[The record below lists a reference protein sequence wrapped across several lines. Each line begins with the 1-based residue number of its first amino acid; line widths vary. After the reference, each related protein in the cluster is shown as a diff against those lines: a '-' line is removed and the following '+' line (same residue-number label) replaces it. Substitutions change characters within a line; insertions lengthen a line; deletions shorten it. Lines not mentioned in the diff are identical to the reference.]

1 MDLQQYQAKRKF
13 EETPEPR
20 GTVQPSSGPLRFVAQ
35 KHLATRVHFDLRLEL
50 DGTLKSWAV
59 PKGPSIE
66 LEEKR
71 LAVMV
76 EDHPLDYVHFE
87 GIIPKGNY
95 GAGSV
100 MVWDAGTYHVFGI
113 TNRQKSEQA
122 IREGMR
128 KGRLHLVLHGQ
139 KLKGEFGLIRM
150 KKDDEKSWLFFKK
163 GCAGSRWSS
172 GEDRSVLSGRT
183 MDEIAQGA
191 KSGKPNSEFDLSD
204 APKVPLPRNVKP
216 MLATPVAAAFDH
228 AGWLFELKWDG
239 YRAIAEV
246 EKGRVRLYSR
256 NQRSFE
262 KRFAPIV
269 ESLQHLGHDAVLD
282 GEVVALDVRGKPNF
296 HLLQEYPSARKA
308 SLVYEVFD
316 LLHLDGHDLR
326 NRPLIRRQ
334 ELLALLVADLPDIRC
349 NKPIS
354 EHGRAFF
361 DAVSANRLEG
371 IIAKEAGSK
380 YREGVRSKSW
390 LKIKTRQRQK
400 AVIGGFTE
408 PNGSR
413 KGLGAL
419 VLGVYDNRDL
429 VHIGD
434 AGSGFTEKEL
444 GQLRDRLDALA
455 HKACPFKKRPKPK
468 GAVHWVQ
475 PALVCEVSF
484 AEWTDD
490 GHIRHPVF
498 VGLRE
503 DEDAST
509 VQREMPQPVGLVV
522 ADGAA
527 GTKDAGRPAAKEIGA
542 KPRPNRRETIG
553 GQVVALTNQ
562 QKVYWPADGYTKGD
576 VIDYYREVADFILPY
591 LNDRPLSLNRHPN
604 GIQGESFFQRDI
616 SNQPPPAWVETAE
629 LTSDGKRGRSVLCQ
643 DEATLAYLANLG
655 CIELNPWNCRVGT
668 LDSPDYVVL
677 DLDPEDVSFER
688 VIETA
693 QAIRKV
699 LDRIGAEARC
709 KTSGKRGLHIYIP
722 FGSQHGHDQAKHF
735 AELIANIVNAS
746 LPAVT
751 SLVRSPGSRQ
761 GRVYLDYLQNGK
773 GKTLAAAYSVR
784 PYPGAT
790 VSTPLK
796 WTEVRRGLD
805 PTAFTIKTMAKRLGT
820 VGDLWKPVLGPGM
833 DLPACLER
841 LASLLKK
848 AGS

>member
-1 MDLQQYQAKRKF
+1 MDLQHYRAKRKF
-13 EETPEPR
+13 QETPEPR
-20 GTVQPSSGPLRFVAQ
+20 GTVKPGSGPLRFVAQ
-35 KHLATRVHFDLRLEL
+35 EHLASRMHFDFRVEL

-66 LEEKR
+66 VEEKR

-76 EDHPLDYVHFE
+76 EDHPLDYLHFE

-95 GAGSV
+95 GAGTV
-100 MVWDAGTYHVFGI
+100 MVWDVGTYHVFGI
-113 TNRQKSEQA
+113 TNRGKSEQA

-128 KGRLHLVLHGQ
+128 KGRLHLVLHGR
-139 KLKGEFGLIRM
+139 KLKGEYGLIRM
-150 KKDDEKSWLFFKK
+150 KKDDEKSWLLFKK
-163 GCAGSRWSS
+163 GSAGLRRSS

-183 MDEIAQGA
+183 MDEIARGT
-191 KSGKPNSEFDLSD
+191 KPGQPGLEFDLSD
-204 APKVPLPRNVKP
+204 SPKASMPRKVKP
-216 MLATPVAAAFDH
+216 MLATPVATAFDH

-239 YRAIAEV
+239 YRAIAEID
-246 EKGRVRLYSR
+246 KGRVRLYSR

-269 ESLQHLGHDAVLD
+269 ESLEHFGHDAVLD
-282 GEVVALDVRGKPNF
+282 GEVVAMDGNGKPSF
-296 HLLQEYPSARKA
+296 HLLQEYPKARTE

-326 NRPLIRRQ
+326 NRPLTRRQ
-334 ELLALLVADLPDIRC
+334 ELLAPLVAELPYIRC
-349 NKPIS
+349 SKPIP

-371 IIAKEAGSK
+371 IVAKEAGSK

-390 LKIKTRQRQK
+390 LKIKSSQRQK

-408 PNGSR
+408 PKGSR
-413 KGLGAL
+413 TGLGAV
-419 VLGVYDNRDL
+419 VLGVYENGDL
-429 VHIGD
+429 VPIGD

-444 GQLRDRLDALA
+444 GKLRARLDELVQ
-455 HKACPFKKRPKPK
+455 KTCPFKRRPKPK
-468 GAVHWVQ
+468 GKVHWVR
-475 PALVCEVSF
+475 PLLVCEVSF

-490 GHIRHPVF
+490 GHMRHPVF

-503 DEDAST
+503 DQDAST
-509 VQREMPQPVGLVV
+509 VKPETPQRVDLVV
-522 ADGAA
+522 NDSAA
-527 GTKDAGRPAAKEIGA
+527 GTKNAGRPAVKETDA
-542 KPRPNRRETIG
+542 KPRPNRQETIS
-553 GQVVALTNQ
+553 GQVVSLTNQ
-562 QKVYWPADGYTKGD
+562 HKVYWPNDGFTKGAL
-576 VIDYYREVADFILPY
+576 IDYYREVAGFILPY
-591 LNDRPLSLNRHPN
+591 LNNRPLSLNRHPN
-604 GIQGESFFQRDI
+604 GIQGASFFQRDV
-616 SNQPPPAWVETAE
+616 SNQPPPPWVETAE
-629 LTSDGKRGRSVLCQ
+629 FIADGKRVRSVLCQ
-643 DEATLAYLANLG
+643 DEATLVYLANLG
-655 CIELNPWNCRVGT
+655 CIELNPWNSRVGT
-668 LDSPDYVVL
+668 LDSPDYAVL
-677 DLDPEDVSFER
+677 DLDPEDVSFDS

-699 LDRIGAEARC
+699 LDRIGVESRC

-722 FGSQHGHDQAKHF
+722 FGARHGHDQAKHF
-735 AELIANIVNAS
+735 AELIANVVNAR

-751 SLVRSPGSRQ
+751 SLVRSPRSRQ

-773 GKTLAAAYSVR
+773 GKTLAGAYSVR

-805 PTAFTIKTMAKRLGT
+805 PAAFTMKTMPKRLGT
-820 VGDLWKPVLGPGM
+820 VGDLWKPVLGPGI
-833 DLPACLER
+833 DLPASLER

-848 AGS
+848 AVV